1 MTPLAASILGGILCG
16 IAMVV
21 GGIALLYKGAIR
33 LEAASK
39 DPALTVDLFNK
50 QFSLATRVPALGL
63 FVIGLLFVIASMY
76 VAKATDVPRIPVT
89 GEVDGVDEPITVTA
103 HTEWMLMAPQ
113 HEVTD
118 VLRPSLDV
126 LWIRIAAPGFQPFEK
141 SFMRDTMNGQI
152 KLGNVHLERVV
163 PKIEPKAA
171 NIAPAPFEAPKFDP
185 RSGGFQ
191 SPHAND

>member
-50 QFSLATRVPALGL
+50 QFSLATRFPALGL
-63 FVIGLLFVIASMY
+63 FVIGLLFIIVAMY
-76 VAKATDVPRIPVT
+76 AAKVPDVPSIPIS
-89 GEVDGVDEPITVTA
+89 GEVDDVDGPITVTV
-103 HTEWMLMAPQ
+103 HTEWTLMAPQ
-113 HEVTD
+113 REVSD

-126 LWIRIAAPGFQPFEK
+126 LWIRIAAPGFLAREMAFP
-141 SFMRDTMNGQI
+141 RDTMNGRI
-152 KLGNVHLERVV
+152 KLGTVHLERVHE
-163 PKIEPKAA
+163 KMEPNETNIKAA
-171 NIAPAPFEAPKFDP
+171 PFTAPKFDP
-185 RSGGFQ
+185 RSQEFQ
-191 SPHAND
+191 SQQP